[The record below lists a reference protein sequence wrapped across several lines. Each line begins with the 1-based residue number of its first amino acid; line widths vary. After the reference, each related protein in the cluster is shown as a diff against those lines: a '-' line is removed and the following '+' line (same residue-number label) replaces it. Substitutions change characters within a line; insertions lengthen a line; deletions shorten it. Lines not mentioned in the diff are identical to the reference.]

1 MSKLPAG
8 KTTKEI
14 ILDLAAQGMTAP
26 EIARQTG
33 IKYNTV
39 YFHLNPDKCAKKP
52 ARKIE
57 EITVDYKNPDARPGW
72 NADRKKCKSCRYRQ
86 DWNNP
91 STKGNCNYIELVHH
105 SRGCAVEDCDRYLKG
120 PRIRRTKGMAI

>member
-39 YFHLNPDKCAKKP
+39 YFHLNPDKCAKKN
-52 ARKIE
+52 RRLR
-57 EITVDYKNPDARPGW
+57 N
-72 NADRKKCKSCRYRQ
+72 
-86 DWNNP
+86 
-91 STKGNCNYIELVHH
+91 
-105 SRGCAVEDCDRYLKG
+105 G
-120 PRIRRTKGMAI
+120 PRWSLDGTRTDMRVRHADTARRR